1 MDVGIQMVLAT
12 YGWQGMSDDQAW
24 DEEIRL
30 ARLADELGF
39 DALWAV
45 EHHFNDYSFCP
56 DNLQLM
62 AYLAAVCPNID
73 LGTAAVILPWNDP
86 LRVAEKAIVLD
97 MLSKGRLRL
106 GIGRGL
112 ARREFAAFRQTME
125 ESRERFDE
133 SAAMILEALRTGWM
147 EGNGKYYKQPRI
159 ELRPRPRYS
168 FEGRIYAVAAS
179 DDSVDACA
187 RLGARMVMFADRPWP
202 LRMPA
207 INRHRELT
215 RQYHGREA
223 LPMLIADFCVCWHDL
238 AEAEDL
244 SRRHMGS
251 FVQSNVEHY
260 ELMSD
265 HFSTVK
271 GYDAYAQKSEIVR
284 NLGLEGMTEGFLKA
298 AVLGY
303 ARPHPAN
310 ARRAPGRRRQFR
322 ARHLVPLRWHS
333 VPGRGEIDAALRQ
346 GSPSGIAVLADP
358 GHAGGGRAGSGGI
371 DARSPS
377 RPADPDH
384 RSRLRNRAGNR

>member
-1 MDVGIQMVLAT
+1 MDVGVQMVFAT
-12 YGWQGMSDDQAW
+12 YGWRGMRDDEAW

-62 AYLAAVCPNID
+62 AYLAAVCPRID

-97 MLSKGRLRL
+97 MLSEGRLRL

-133 SAAMILEALRTGWM
+133 SAAMIIEALRTGWID
-147 EGNGKYYKQPRI
+147 GDGRYYKQPRI
-159 ELRPRPRYS
+159 ELRPRPKYS
-168 FEGRIYAVAAS
+168 FDGRIYAVAAS
-179 DDSVDACA
+179 DNSVEACA

-202 LRMPA
+202 MRMPA

-215 RQYHGREA
+215 LRFHGRDA
-223 LPMLIADFCVCWHDL
+223 LPMLIADFCVCRPEL

-244 SRRHMGS
+244 ARRHMGS

-265 HFSTVK
+265 HFERVR
-271 GYDAYAQKSEIVR
+271 GYDAYAQKSQIVR
-284 NLGLEGMTEGFLKA
+284 QTGLDGMIEGFLEA
-298 AVLGY
+298 AVWGTPERILRMLEERRTVVGDFELATSFRFGGIPFAVAEQSMRLY
-303 ARPHPAN
+303 ASEVLPVLHSWQTP
-310 ARRAPGRRRQFR
+310 R
-322 ARHLVPLRWHS
+322 AR
-333 VPGRGEIDAALRQ
+333 AAI
-346 GSPSGIAVLADP
+346 P
-358 GHAGGGRAGSGGI
+358 RA
-371 DARSPS
+371 A
-377 RPADPDH
+377 AE
-384 RSRLRNRAGNR
+384 

>member
-24 DEEIRL
+24 GEEIRL
-30 ARLADELGF
+30 ARLAEELGF

-62 AYLAAVCPNID
+62 AYLAALCPKID

-97 MLSKGRLRL
+97 MLSKGRLRF

-133 SAAMILEALRTGWM
+133 AAAMILEALRTGWI
-147 EGNGKYYKQPRI
+147 EGSGKYYKQPRI
-159 ELRPRPRYS
+159 ELRPRPKYS

-179 DDSVDACA
+179 DDSVEACA
-187 RLGARMVMFADRPWP
+187 RIGARMVMFADRPWP

-215 RQYHGREA
+215 RQYHGRES
-223 LPMLIADFCVCWHDL
+223 LPMLIADFCVCWPDL

-284 NLGLEGMTEGFLKA
+284 KTGLEGMTEGFMKA
-298 AVLGY
+298 AVWGPPDRILRMIEERRDVVGDFEL
-303 ARPHPAN
+303 ATSFRFGGIPFEVAEKSMRLFAKEVLPVLHSWQTA
-310 ARRAPGRRRQFR
+310 RAP
-322 ARHLVPLRWHS
+322 
-333 VPGRGEIDAALRQ
+333 EI
-346 GSPSGIAVLADP
+346 V
-358 GHAGGGRAGSGGI
+358 GRA
-371 DARSPS
+371 A
-377 RPADPDH
+377 AE
-384 RSRLRNRAGNR
+384 